1 MIAGA
6 KGNISENE
14 GGKCEK
20 KGEIRSLK
28 NCKSCRGK
36 NPPKSQKKMQTHGGK
51 CILGFFLA

>member
-36 NPPKSQKKMQTHGGK
+36 NPPKSQKKDA
-51 CILGFFLA
+51 F